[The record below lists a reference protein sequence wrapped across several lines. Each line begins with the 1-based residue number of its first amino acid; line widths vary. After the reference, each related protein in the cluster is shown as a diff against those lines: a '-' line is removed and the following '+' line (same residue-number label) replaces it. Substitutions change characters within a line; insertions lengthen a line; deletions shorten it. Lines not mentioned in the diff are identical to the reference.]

1 MRYGAGMAR
10 SAPGEAPA
18 RVRSRWPYAGRPQ
31 LLLAIAAPATL
42 IASFLPWL
50 DTALLGPIYGASAG
64 GLYTFYA
71 GLIAFPGVIWRNP
84 RVVAGH
90 LLLLAVVDIA
100 GPGWRFAWAL
110 RRLPGFGEA
119 WLPSPG
125 MLLLFVSGGVA
136 AYAFVKLLPAASG
149 HGPPPARGDR

>member
-1 MRYGAGMAR
+1 MRYGAGMAQ
-10 SAPGEAPA
+10 STQGKAPA
-18 RVRSRWPYAGRPQ
+18 RARPRWPYVGQPQ
-31 LLLAIAAPATL
+31 LLLAIAAPATM

-50 DTALLGPIYGASAG
+50 DTGMGSISGAVAG

-71 GLIAFPGVIWRNP
+71 GLVAFPGVIWRSP
-84 RVVAGH
+84 RVVACH

-100 GPGWRFAWAL
+100 VPGWRFAWAL

-125 MLLLFVSGGVA
+125 MLLLFVSGAVA
-136 AYAFVKLLPAASG
+136 TYAFVKLVPLVFGQGTSPTRSG
-149 HGPPPARGDR
+149 R

>member
-1 MRYGAGMAR
+1 MAR

-18 RVRSRWPYAGRPQ
+18 RTRPRWPYAGRPQ

-50 DTALLGPIYGASAG
+50 DTAPLGPIYGAAAG

-71 GLIAFPGVIWRNP
+71 GLVAFPGVIWRSP

-100 GPGWRFAWAL
+100 VPGWRLVWAL
-110 RRLPGFGEA
+110 RRLPGFGDA

-136 AYAFVKLLPAASG
+136 AYAFAMLLPVASG
-149 HGPPPARGDR
+149 QATPRTQGDR

>member
-1 MRYGAGMAR
+1 MRYGAGMAQR
-10 SAPGEAPA
+10 TQGKAPA
-18 RVRSRWPYAGRPQ
+18 RVRPRWPYVGQPQ
-31 LLLAIAAPATL
+31 LLLAIAAPVTI

-50 DTALLGPIYGASAG
+50 DTAVVGSISGAAAG

-71 GLIAFPGVIWRNP
+71 GLVAFPGVIWRSP

-100 GPGWRFAWAL
+100 VPGWRFAWAL

-125 MLLLFVSGGVA
+125 MLLLFVSGAVA
-136 AYAFVKLLPAASG
+136 TYAFIKLVPVVFGQGTS
-149 HGPPPARGDR
+149 PTRSDR